1 MATWDPYFGIRVG
14 LVYLCL
20 LRVSLENVWDVFR
33 VVLASAR
40 YSEEQAQNKKQSQK
54 SIREKQQEPATRKKG
69 IAKMAPGDMDNRP

>member
-1 MATWDPYFGIRVG
+1 MTTDPTEDGHLGSVLRDASGRFS
-14 LVYLCL
+14 VYLCL

-54 SIREKQQEPATRKKG
+54 SIGRSSKNQQLEKKE
-69 IAKMAPGDMDNRP
+69 